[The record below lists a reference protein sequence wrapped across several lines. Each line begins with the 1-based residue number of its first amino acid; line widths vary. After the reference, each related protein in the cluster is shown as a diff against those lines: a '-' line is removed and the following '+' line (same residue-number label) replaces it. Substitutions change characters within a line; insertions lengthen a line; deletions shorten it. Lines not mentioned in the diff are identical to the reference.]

1 MTNTTDVAVLVEGS
15 RLCCLA
21 ESKSPTTIRWY
32 MGKLNV
38 FHGYLQAQGFPA
50 DVCRLTTT
58 HLRAFLAHLREN
70 VKAGENNPRK
80 PTEDR
85 NLSPRT
91 IQGYARALKVFFS
104 WLAREGYTANNPSRL
119 LSIPKAPKVIVETLS
134 DAQIKRLFSVIDR
147 RSSKGFRDY
156 CILLVLLDTGV
167 RLSELVNLQV
177 RDLDLERGFFKV
189 MGKGARERLV
199 PFGARVQTARWKY
212 MHRFRPEPFHPNLGN
227 LFLKSSG
234 MPPSCGQVYRRI
246 RHFGRKAGVEDVR
259 CSPHTFRHTFA
270 KKFLVNGGDLF
281 TLQKV
286 LGHSSLAV
294 VRMYVE
300 LTPEDVRIRHRQ
312 YSPVDWIK
320 V

>member
-1 MTNTTDVAVLVEGS
+1 MTATTDLATLMSGF
-15 RLCCLA
+15 RLYCLA
-21 ESKSPTTIRWY
+21 EGKQATTTRWY
-32 MGKLNV
+32 LSKLRI
-38 FHGYLQAQGFPA
+38 FLQYLQEHKLPT
-50 DVCRLTTT
+50 DVTQLTIT
-58 HLRAFLAHLREN
+58 HLRAFLVHLREN

-91 IQGYARALKVFFS
+91 IQGYARALKAFFS
-104 WLAREGYTANNPSRL
+104 WLAREGYTANNPTRL

-134 DAQIKRLFSVIDR
+134 DAQIKSLFSVIDR

-167 RLSELVNLQV
+167 RLSELANLQI

-199 PFGARVQTARWKY
+199 PFGARAQKALWRY
-212 MHRFRPEPFHPNLGN
+212 IHRFRPEPLHPNIGD
-227 LFLKSSG
+227 LFLRSNGTTLSSDW
-234 MPPSCGQVYRRI
+234 VYRLVRQY
-246 RHFGRKAGVEDVR
+246 GQKAGIEGVR
-259 CSPHTFRHTFA
+259 CSPHTFRHTFS
-270 KKFLVNGGDLF
+270 KKFLTNGGDLF
-281 TLQKV
+281 TLQKI

-300 LTPEDVRIRHRQ
+300 LTSEDVQIQHRR

-320 V
+320 L